1 MLFTF
6 FVRVFVVLYSLVG
19 GLDMTGREHNREP
32 DERRVLLCLAAM
44 FGGEFSL
51 DWLEEL
57 TGMKA
62 SRILSLLE
70 NEVRTGLLVRIKPA
84 VYRFKNSTSKDKW
97 LSQLRPSER
106 QRYRRNIAD
115 ILIRELPDDDSKALE
130 LADHLLYVADCLK
143 EYQWLERAGEIYAAS
158 FIAGKA
164 IACFSKV
171 LTQLSNE
178 NGENEDWLFIKS
190 AIEHSNIFAARSD
203 MDMSL
208 RFLREGRERAKR
220 LQRRPYELILEMHI
234 AKYERLSS
242 EFNDGLRRFEHAVS
256 EARNISDP
264 ELATATALFSTYFLF
279 WQGRFHEV
287 IEIYEQSVP
296 DVEKHPVGH
305 FPIIAGLMVGHCYT
319 MIGQFTQGLG
329 MLDAIREYCVNKG
342 DKYLSAHS
350 AWVIAMAMLSVNRFD
365 DCLHYLTLSLREA
378 EDSSNEWVEVV
389 STLILSLVHLQF
401 GNKKESV
408 LYLRRFHKKGEMHKM
423 NMLIYPYLAEICWAM
438 ETGELPRVPAFSLE
452 NEVNRMLN
460 LKSNFM
466 RGIAYRYQ
474 ALLGKKRGMSGDKVV
489 RLMNLSVD
497 WLERSGFKLE
507 AAKTQLELARH
518 YISAGKEKKAELIL
532 KEASSVFSLMNVDIP
547 DDLRAF
553 VGNPDLEGSTLDEML
568 KIVSNMTANEDNGK
582 IIQQIVATAN
592 RLIGAERGALLL
604 VDNEAPYE
612 NLSLRASKNLTI
624 EQIYDMSFAGP
635 RALIED
641 VIQSGDARMF
651 DGRREVGVFADS
663 KDITRSCICVPLIL
677 GEDIIGA
684 LYHENRLLVN
694 VFKES
699 DLKLLKY
706 FAGLAVL
713 GLENDRLHGQTE
725 NPYADEQKDAAENR
739 PAEKQSDNGVIGT
752 SEPMRQIQSQIQ
764 LVAQTDSAVLILG
777 ETGVGKNLVAA
788 AIHAQSQRKNK
799 PFITVQCSALTETL
813 ITSELFGH
821 EKGAFTGATDKRIG
835 RFELANGGT
844 LFLDE
849 IGDLSLE
856 VQARLL
862 RVLQSKEFERVGGGK
877 DILISDFRL
886 IAATNRNLEKE
897 VKEKR
902 FREDLYYRINVF
914 PIYIPPLRERR
925 EDIPLLVQHFF
936 VQLCLRHG
944 KSFDRVSREAVEKLM
959 RYSWPG
965 NVRELENIIQRSVI
979 SSVEPRLQ
987 LCAFS
992 PVNSPGEGT
1001 SFRTLEEN
1009 ERRHILDALERSG
1022 WKIYGRG
1029 AAAEMLNINPS
1040 TLASRM
1046 KKLGISKKAERVKL
1060 T

>member
-1 MLFTF
+1 
-6 FVRVFVVLYSLVG
+6 
-19 GLDMTGREHNREP
+19 
-32 DERRVLLCLAAM
+32 
-44 FGGEFSL
+44 
-51 DWLEEL
+51 
-57 TGMKA
+57 
-62 SRILSLLE
+62 
-70 NEVRTGLLVRIKPA
+70 
-84 VYRFKNSTSKDKW
+84 
-97 LSQLRPSER
+97 PSER
-106 QRYRRNIAD
+106 KRHRRNIAD
-115 ILIRELPDDDSKALE
+115 ILVRELPDDDSKALE
-130 LADHLLYVADCLK
+130 LADHLLHVANCLK
-143 EYQWLERAGEIYAAS
+143 EYQWLERAGEIYASA
-158 FIAGKA
+158 FITDKA

-171 LTQLSNE
+171 LTQLLNE
-178 NGENEDWLFIKS
+178 TGDNEDWLFIKS

-203 MDMSL
+203 MVMSL
-208 RFLREGRERAKR
+208 RFLREARERAKR
-220 LQRRPYELILEMHI
+220 LQKRPYELILEMHI

-242 EFNDGLRRFEHAVS
+242 EFNDGLKRFEYAVS

-279 WQGRFHEV
+279 WRGRFHEV
-287 IEIYEQSVP
+287 VEMYEQSVP

-329 MLDAIREYCVNKG
+329 MLDAIREYCVTKG

-365 DCLHYLTLSLREA
+365 DCLHYLELSLREA
-378 EDSSNEWVEVV
+378 VESSNEWVEVV
-389 STLILSLVHLQF
+389 STLIFSLVHLQS
-401 GNKKESV
+401 GNKKES
-408 LYLRRFHKKGEMHKM
+408 LHYLRRFYKKGEMHKM

-438 ETGELPRVPAFSLE
+438 ETGELSRMPAFSLE

-474 ALLGKKRGMSGDKVV
+474 ALLGKMKGMPGDKVV
-489 RLMNLSVD
+489 RLLNLSAE
-497 WLERSGFKLE
+497 WLEKSGFKLE
-507 AAKTQLELARH
+507 CAKTQLELARH
-518 YISAGKEKKAELIL
+518 YISTGKEKKAELIL
-532 KEASSVFSLMNVDIP
+532 RQASSVFSSMNVDIP

-553 VGNPDLEGSTLDEML
+553 AGSPDLEGSTLDEML
-568 KIVSNMTANEDNGK
+568 KIVNDMTAKEDNGK

-612 NLSLRASKNLTI
+612 KLSLRASKNLTI
-624 EQIYDMSFAGP
+624 EQIYHMNFAGP
-635 RALIED
+635 RTIIEE
-641 VIQSGDARMF
+641 VIQSGDAKIF
-651 DGRREVGVFADS
+651 DGRREPAVSPDS
-663 KDITRSCICVPLIL
+663 SDIMRSCICVPLIL
-677 GEDIIGA
+677 REEIIGA

-713 GLENDRLHGQTE
+713 SLENDHVNEESDSSAHDQQRAVHPDDKSL
-725 NPYADEQKDAAENR
+725 P
-739 PAEKQSDNGVIGT
+739 KQGDNGVIGT
-752 SEPMRQIQSQIQ
+752 SSPMRQIQSQIQ

-777 ETGVGKNLVAA
+777 ETGVGKNLIAA
-788 AIHAQSQRKNK
+788 AIHGQSARKNK

-835 RFELANGGT
+835 RFELANSGT

-877 DILISDFRL
+877 DILTSDFRL

-925 EDIPLLVQHFF
+925 EDIPLLVQQFF
-936 VQLCLRHG
+936 AYFCSRHG
-944 KSFDRVSREAVEKLM
+944 KCFDKISRETLEKLS
-959 RYSWPG
+959 RYEWPG

-979 SSVEPRLQ
+979 SSLEPRFQ
-987 LCAFS
+987 LCS
-992 PVNSPGEGT
+992 LGQVNSPPDVV
-1001 SFRTLEEN
+1001 SFKSLEEN
-1009 ERRHILDALERSG
+1009 ERHHILQALERSG
-1022 WKIYGRG
+1022 WKIYGSG
-1029 AAAEMLNINPS
+1029 AAAEALKINPS

-1046 KKLGISKKAERVKL
+1046 KKLGISKKRAIVQSRHERDGF
-1060 T
+1060 